1 MTESKKKWT
10 LIAIEW
16 IDGSGKWTQ
25 VRLLVEN
32 LKKAL
37 YDVVVIDF
45 PQYGNNS
52 AILVEAYL
60 NWKFWTDPNALCAKI
75 PSAMFALDRVAA
87 APQIKKWIEEWKIV
101 IANRYTTSNMWH
113 QAWKIKKLDERDKF
127 LDWVENF
134 EYNELQIPRP
144 DAVVYI
150 DMPPEIAQQNV
161 DKKSAEERKYAD
173 WKKRDIHEADLN
185 HLKNSSEAYRY
196 VAEKYG
202 WYILNAAPGWVLRSI
217 EENQQALRDLLSS
230 KKIINAKVA

>member
-1 MTESKKKWT
+1 MPWDNERWK

-37 YDVVVIDF
+37 YDVEIIDF
-45 PQYGNNS
+45 PQYGKNS
-52 AILVEAYL
+52 AILLEAYL
-60 NWKFWTDPNALCAKI
+60 NWKFWTDPNALWAKI

-87 APQIKKWIEEWKIV
+87 VPQIEQWLKEWKMV

-113 QAWKIKKLDERDKF
+113 QAWKISDLEERDKF
-127 LDWVENF
+127 LDWVDKF
-134 EYNELQIPRP
+134 EYDELRIPRP

-150 DMPPEIAQQNV
+150 DMPPKIAQENV
-161 DKKSAEERKYAD
+161 DKKTAKEREYAW

-185 HLKNSSEAYRY
+185 HLINSADAYRY
-196 VAEKYG
+196 VADKYN
-202 WYILNAAPGWVLRSI
+202 WLKLNPAPDWVLRSI
-217 EENQQALRDLLSS
+217 DDNQKALLDLLLE
-230 KKIINAKVA
+230 KWVIDRK